1 LVTVGYALSI
11 FIACL
16 GLLGLIAYTIEQR
29 TKEIGIRKVLG
40 ASVIGIISLLAKD
53 YLKLVGIAFLIAAP
67 FSWFFMNDWL
77 NDFAYRIELEWWMFV
92 VAGLAA
98 VVIAF
103 ATIGVQSMKA
113 ALRNPV
119 KAIKAE

>member
-1 LVTVGYALSI
+1 MLSVFTFLSI

-40 ASVIGIISLLAKD
+40 ASVAGIVSLLAKD

-67 FSWFFMNDWL
+67 FSWYFLNNWL
-77 NDFAYRIELEWWMFV
+77 NNFAYRIELEWWMFV
-92 VAGLAA
+92 VAGIAA

-103 ATIGVQSMKA
+103 ATIGMQSIKA